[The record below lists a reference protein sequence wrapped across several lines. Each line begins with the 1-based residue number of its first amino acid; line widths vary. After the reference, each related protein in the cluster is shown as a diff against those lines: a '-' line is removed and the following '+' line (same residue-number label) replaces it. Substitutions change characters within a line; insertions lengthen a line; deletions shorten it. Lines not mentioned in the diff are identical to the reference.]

1 MKIEGKVLINNELI
15 DLSKVYKITIYPQK
29 RKIYVNVNE
38 YSGKVDIE
46 EIELK
51 IESKIKKLYWR

>member
-1 MKIEGKVLINNELI
+1 MKIEGKALINYEMI

-29 RKIYVNVNE
+29 KKVYVNINE
-38 YSGKVDIE
+38 YSGKTSID